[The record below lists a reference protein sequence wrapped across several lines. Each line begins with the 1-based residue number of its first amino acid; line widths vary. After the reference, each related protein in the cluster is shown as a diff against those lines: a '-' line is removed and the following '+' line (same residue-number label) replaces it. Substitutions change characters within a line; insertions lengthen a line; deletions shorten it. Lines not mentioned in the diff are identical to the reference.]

1 MTDEITALTKAV
13 EEKVAIEIERVRLE
27 TERLAVETRRLER
40 ELENAK
46 TIEANAVKIG
56 QMLNIL
62 STDIIPSLKNQSTRI
77 EIIFEFVKAISGW
90 LYHQGDRETERL
102 NGFIND
108 IGRKDGMK
116 VEINADRDV
125 NTGDIVDGIN
135 LKYSTDTVETI
146 NSVCEALTKDNIPEA
161 ENILNSLPKDA
172 LDIVLAVLKS
182 KFAVAGVVIKKIA
195 DKIQLQK

>member
-27 TERLAVETRRLER
+27 TERLAVETKRLER

-46 TIEANAVKIG
+46 TIEANAIKIG
-56 QMLNIL
+56 QMLEIL
-62 STDIIPSLKNQSTRI
+62 STDIIPSIKNQSTRI

-102 NGFIND
+102 NSFIKD
-108 IGRKDGMK
+108 IGKKDGMK

-135 LKYSTDTVETI
+135 LKYSADTVDII
-146 NSVCEALTKDNIPEA
+146 NNVCKELSNDNIPEV
-161 ENILNSLPKDA
+161 ENILNSIPKDA
-172 LDIVLAVLKS
+172 LDIVLAALKS
-182 KFAVAGVVIKKIA
+182 KFAVAGVVVQKIA
-195 DKIQLQK
+195 DKIKLKK

>member
-135 LKYSTDTVETI
+135 LKYSADTVETI

>member
-1 MTDEITALTKAV
+1 MSDEITALTKAV
-13 EEKVAIEIERVRLE
+13 EEKVTAEIERIRLE
-27 TERLAVETRRLER
+27 AERLAIETKRLER

-46 TIEANAVKIG
+46 TIEANALKIG
-56 QMLNIL
+56 QMLTIL
-62 STDIIPSLKNQSTRI
+62 SEDIIPSIKNQSMRI

-102 NGFIND
+102 NQFIND
-108 IGRKDGMK
+108 VGKRGDMK

-135 LKYSTDTVETI
+135 LKYSADTVETI
-146 NSVCEALTKDNIPEA
+146 NSVCEALAKDNIPEA
-161 ENILNSLPKDA
+161 ENILNSLPKDV
-172 LDIVLAVLKS
+172 LDIVLAALKS

>member
-13 EEKVAIEIERVRLE
+13 EEKISIEIERVRLE
-27 TERLAVETRRLER
+27 TERLAVETKRLER
-40 ELENAK
+40 ELTNAR
-46 TIEANAVKIG
+46 TLEANADKIG
-56 QMLNIL
+56 RMLEIL
-62 STDIIPSLKNQSTRI
+62 SSDIIPSIKDQSMRI

-102 NGFIND
+102 NSFIND
-108 IGRKDGMK
+108 MGKKAGMK

-135 LKYSTDTVETI
+135 TKYDIDVADVI
-146 NSVCEALTKDNIPEA
+146 GDVCKKLEEGNIPEA
-161 ENILNSLPKDA
+161 ENILNSLPGDA
-172 LDIVLAVLKS
+172 LDIVVAALKS

>member
-27 TERLAVETRRLER
+27 AERLAVETKRLER

-46 TIEANAVKIG
+46 TIEANAIKIG
-56 QMLNIL
+56 QMLEIL
-62 STDIIPSLKNQSTRI
+62 STDIIPSIKNQSTRI

-102 NGFIND
+102 NQFIND
-108 IGRKDGMK
+108 IGKKDGMK

-135 LKYSTDTVETI
+135 LKYSADTVDII
-146 NSVCEALTKDNIPEA
+146 NNVCKELSNDNIPEV
-161 ENILNSLPKDA
+161 ENILNSIPKDA
-172 LDIVLAVLKS
+172 LDIVLAALKS
-182 KFAVAGVVIKKIA
+182 KFAVAGVVVQKIA
-195 DKIQLQK
+195 DKIKLKK

>member
-1 MTDEITALTKAV
+1 MSDEITALTKAV
-13 EEKVAIEIERVRLE
+13 EEKVTAEIERIRLE
-27 TERLAVETRRLER
+27 AERLAIETKRLER

-46 TIEANAVKIG
+46 TIEANALKIG
-56 QMLNIL
+56 QMLTIL
-62 STDIIPSLKNQSTRI
+62 SEDIIPSIKNQSMRI

-90 LYHQGDRETERL
+90 LYRQGDRETERL
-102 NGFIND
+102 NQFIND
-108 IGRKDGMK
+108 VGKRGDMK

-135 LKYSTDTVETI
+135 LKYSADTVETI
-146 NSVCEALTKDNIPEA
+146 NSVCEALAKDNIPEA
-161 ENILNSLPKDA
+161 ENILNSLPKDV
-172 LDIVLAVLKS
+172 LDIVLAALKS

>member
-27 TERLAVETRRLER
+27 TERLAVETKRLER

-46 TIEANAVKIG
+46 TIEANAIKIG
-56 QMLNIL
+56 QMLEIL
-62 STDIIPSLKNQSTRI
+62 STDIIPSIKNQSTRI

-102 NGFIND
+102 NQFIND
-108 IGRKDGMK
+108 IGKKDGMK

-135 LKYSTDTVETI
+135 LKYSADTVDII
-146 NSVCEALTKDNIPEA
+146 NNVCKELSNDNIPEV
-161 ENILNSLPKDA
+161 ENILNSIPKDA
-172 LDIVLAVLKS
+172 LDIVLAALKS
-182 KFAVAGVVIKKIA
+182 KFAVAGVVVQKIA
-195 DKIQLQK
+195 DKIKLKK

>member
-77 EIIFEFVKAISGW
+77 EIIFEFVKAISSW

-146 NSVCEALTKDNIPEA
+146 NSVCEALAKDNIPEA

-172 LDIVLAVLKS
+172 LDIVLAALKS

>member
-1 MTDEITALTKAV
+1 MSDEITALTKAV
-13 EEKVAIEIERVRLE
+13 EEKVAAEIERIRLE
-27 TERLAVETRRLER
+27 TERLAIETKRLER

-46 TIEANAVKIG
+46 TIEANALKIG
-56 QMLNIL
+56 QMLTIL
-62 STDIIPSLKNQSTRI
+62 SEDIIPSIKNQSMRI

-102 NGFIND
+102 NQFIND
-108 IGRKDGMK
+108 VGKRGDMK

-135 LKYSTDTVETI
+135 IKYDIDVADIISNI
-146 NSVCEALTKDNIPEA
+146 CEKLAEDNVPEV

-172 LDIVLAVLKS
+172 LDIVLAALKS

-195 DKIQLQK
+195 DKIKLQK

>member
-146 NSVCEALTKDNIPEA
+146 NSVCEALAKDNIPEA
-161 ENILNSLPKDA
+161 ENILNSIPKDA
-172 LDIVLAVLKS
+172 LDIVLAALKS